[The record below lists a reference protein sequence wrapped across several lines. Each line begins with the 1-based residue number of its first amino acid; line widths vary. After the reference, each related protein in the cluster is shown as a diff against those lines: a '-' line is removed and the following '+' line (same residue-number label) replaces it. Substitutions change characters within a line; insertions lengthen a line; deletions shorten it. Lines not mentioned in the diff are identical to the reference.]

1 MKSSRNTISVDFEH
15 QNYILEK
22 EEKGML
28 IFAVTRT
35 YCKNKAPFGFLSS
48 LKLLFRQIF
57 YLPIPDDF
65 WKDLFMDKT
74 LMAMVGPMSV
84 LSLLGFII
92 PALLG
97 ILEYIK
103 DRHIK

>member
-1 MKSSRNTISVDFEH
+1 MS
-15 QNYILEK
+15 
-22 EEKGML
+22 ML
-28 IFAVTRT
+28 KIT
-35 YCKNKAPFGFLSS
+35 
-48 LKLLFRQIF
+48 QIF
-57 YLPIPDDF
+57 YLLIPDDF

-103 DRHIK
+103 DRHIKYNIYSSFDF

>member
-1 MKSSRNTISVDFEH
+1 MNKSPSAQKSFH
-15 QNYILEK
+15 K
-22 EEKGML
+22 
-28 IFAVTRT
+28 
-35 YCKNKAPFGFLSS
+35 
-48 LKLLFRQIF
+48 QIF
-57 YLPIPDDF
+57 YLLIPDDF

>member
-1 MKSSRNTISVDFEH
+1 MNKSPSAQKSFH
-15 QNYILEK
+15 KQIL
-22 EEKGML
+22 
-28 IFAVTRT
+28 
-35 YCKNKAPFGFLSS
+35 Y
-48 LKLLFRQIF
+48 LL
-57 YLPIPDDF
+57 IPDDF

-103 DRHIK
+103 DRHIKYNIYSSFDF